1 MKKRFVLTILTMTAT
16 SAIAGITHR
25 SDDRQDDR
33 NDRQDS
39 RVEYRVDEGA
49 GKDKRDCK

>member
-1 MKKRFVLTILTMTAT
+1 MKKLFVLTILTMTAT